1 MLQIINITRVCPLR
15 SRTRTHQGNYA
26 MPLQLATFFAE
37 LDIPSECLIEF
48 VHMGGDIMAYE
59 SGETAFAARTAQYS
73 FYTYGRFSGNHDA
86 SKRDEVI
93 KFATSTYNSVRE
105 SGCAVGSYINY
116 TDRLLESH
124 SCMKRKSQL
133 SILQFYNSYSCCLC
147 SGSIPC
153 FVPLKSLNGISVHEN
168 PKSTPTVTSSSDKQ
182 HTIKAGKIHHHG
194 F

>member
-1 MLQIINITRVCPLR
+1 MIN
-15 SRTRTHQGNYA
+15 S

-93 KFATSTYNSVRE
+93 KFAT
-105 SGCAVGSYINY
+105 
-116 TDRLLESH
+116 
-124 SCMKRKSQL
+124 
-133 SILQFYNSYSCCLC
+133 ILTTQ
-147 SGSIPC
+147 
-153 FVPLKSLNGISVHEN
+153 
-168 PKSTPTVTSSSDKQ
+168 
-182 HTIKAGKIHHHG
+182 
-194 F
+194 

>member
-1 MLQIINITRVCPLR
+1 
-15 SRTRTHQGNYA
+15 

-116 TDRLLESH
+116 TDRLLENWAQEYYGANYE
-124 SCMKRKSQL
+124 R
-133 SILQFYNSYSCCLC
+133 LC
-147 SGSIPC
+147 KIKNKWNPVGRG
-153 FVPLKSLNGISVHEN
+153 PLHFEQEIGL
-168 PKSTPTVTSSSDKQ
+168 T
-182 HTIKAGKIHHHG
+182 
-194 F
+194 